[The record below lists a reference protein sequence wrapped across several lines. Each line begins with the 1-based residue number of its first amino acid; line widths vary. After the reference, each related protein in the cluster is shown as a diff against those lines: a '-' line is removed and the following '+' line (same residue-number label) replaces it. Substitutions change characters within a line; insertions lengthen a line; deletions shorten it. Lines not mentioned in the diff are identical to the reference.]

1 MIIGMGAPVQTLP
14 IMAASL
20 KEVDLVGVFRYAN
33 TYRQAID
40 LLASESPLLPDVR
53 KLVTHRF
60 PGLAAVTT
68 AFDTAAKVKDEKGE
82 LVIKVMVDM
91 VE

>member
-1 MIIGMGAPVQTLP
+1 MGTPIQTLP
-14 IMAASL
+14 IMVASL

-40 LLASESPLLPDVR
+40 LLASGNPLLPDVR

-60 PGLAAVTT
+60 KGLGDVPV
-68 AFDTAAKVKDEKGE
+68 AFDTAAKVKDEKGD

-91 VE
+91 KK

>member
-1 MIIGMGAPVQTLP
+1 
-14 IMAASL
+14 MAASL

-33 TYRQAID
+33 MYREAID
-40 LLASESPLLPDVR
+40 LLASGNPLLPNVR

-60 PGLAAVTT
+60 QGLGHVPE
-68 AFDTAAKVKDEKGE
+68 AFDTAAKVKDDKGD

-91 VE
+91 AD